1 HTIMQLYV
9 PDNMRG
15 RVSAVEGIF
24 ISSSNELGSFESGFA
39 AKILG
44 LIPSVVFGTSMTFLS
59 VLLANRL
66 SPELKQLDWSNES
79 QQIE

>member
-1 HTIMQLYV
+1 MQMYV

-39 AKILG
+39 AKIMG
-44 LIPSVVFGTSMTFLS
+44 LIPSVIFGTSMTFLS
-59 VLLANRL
+59 VGLASKL
-66 SPELKQLDWSNES
+66 SPELKKLDWSE
-79 QQIE
+79 EMRPD